1 MSKEKKSEKKVEKKH
16 SSSSRK
22 IKIST
27 EHEQRLKDINVPMF
41 HHQETS
47 VLNLEERESKKSI
60 TFRNLKIDTNII
72 LFSDLPGYGKT
83 RSVLAL
89 IQRDK
94 MEWDMSTPYITE
106 NISEFRYN
114 NIICKSL
121 TEYKRVD
128 STFLVCSASILDQ
141 WLNEI
146 KLFKLKHKV
155 IKASKD
161 FDFNANKYDIVLCVT
176 TMYNKYMKHVNGEYD
191 QHPKAWKRFIY
202 DEPASTKISAMKQI
216 IFGSGIFITA
226 TPNPLLT
233 ITGQRHFV
241 RNLFN
246 RMNLELFSAI
256 TIKNDDDYVR
266 ASYQLPPTTIIEYKC
281 LQNSVISVVKD
292 IISNDIINMISAG
305 NIDGAIRSLGGQ
317 NSDKSIIEI
326 VSDKKEAELKEA
338 LAKIDK
344 YKKRKAVGDA
354 AKVKKWKEKKTKLEE
369 EIEKLRERFA
379 NILKDPCSVCYS
391 ELNKPVMVSC
401 CQNIFCGECIL
412 KWLEK
417 NDNCPLCRKIITA
430 KNLISVSNNEKKEEG
445 KGDEKK
451 EVKIDK
457 SKTETLID
465 IVEKYSDE
473 KILIFSDYDDSFVSI
488 RNALKGHKY
497 VEIKGSAAVREK
509 NIDKYKTGNVNI
521 ILLNSKYNG
530 AGINLQNT
538 DHIIFYHQ
546 MTKDVEDQN
555 IGRAKRIGNKK
566 TLTVHKLN

>member
-1 MSKEKKSEKKVEKKH
+1 MSKEKKIEKKY
-16 SSSSRK
+16 SSSK
-22 IKIST
+22 IKISSD
-27 EHEQRLKDINVPMF
+27 HERRLKDINAPMF

-47 VLNLEERESKKSI
+47 VLNLEERERNKII
-60 TFRNLKIDTNII
+60 TFRNLKIETNVI
-72 LFSDLPGYGKT
+72 LFSDLPGYGKS
-83 RSVLAL
+83 RSILAL
-89 IQRDK
+89 IQRDN
-94 MEWDMSTPYITE
+94 MEWNKSTPYVTE

-114 NIICKSL
+114 NITCKSL
-121 TEYKRVD
+121 TEYKKIN

-146 KLFKLKHKV
+146 KLFKLKHKT

-161 FDFNANKYDIVLCVT
+161 FNFDPNKYDIILCVT
-176 TMYNKYMKHVNGEYD
+176 TMYNKYMKHVNGEYE
-191 QHPKAWKRFIY
+191 QHPKAWKRFVY

-226 TPNPLLT
+226 TPNPLLS

-241 RNLFN
+241 KNLFN
-246 RMNLELFSAI
+246 RMNPELFQAI
-256 TIKNDDDYVR
+256 TIKNDDDYVK
-266 ASYQLPPTTIIEYKC
+266 ASYQLPPTTIIEYEC

-305 NIDGAIRSLGGQ
+305 DIDGAIRSLGGQ
-317 NSDKSIIEI
+317 NSNKNIIEI

-338 LAKIDK
+338 IGKIDK
-344 YKKRKAVGDA
+344 YKKRNGAGDA
-354 AKVKKWKEKKTKLEE
+354 LKVKKWKEKKAKIKE
-369 EIEKLRERFA
+369 EIEKLKERFV
-379 NILKDPCSVCYS
+379 NILKDPCSICWS

-417 NDNCPLCRKIITA
+417 NNNCPLCRKLIAA
-430 KNLISVSNNEKKEEG
+430 KNLISMNDKKSEEKGDNEKK
-445 KGDEKK
+445 KK
-451 EVKIDK
+451 VNK
-457 SKTETLID
+457 SKIETLVD
-465 IVEKYSDE
+465 IVSKYSKE

-488 RNALKGHKY
+488 RNALNNEDYKY
-497 VEIKGSAAVREK
+497 VEVKGSATIREK
-509 NIDKYKTGNVNI
+509 NIDKYKNGNINI

-538 DHIIFYHQ
+538 DHIVFYHQ

-566 TLTVHKLN
+566 TLIVHKLK